1 MEKKFHV
8 IARMQDADTG
18 VYFNPGETF
27 ESDDEAQIERLI
39 KAGCLSDKA
48 PKGNASAGG
57 GSAKNDTDNG
67 GNGDNV
73 DATESAVTFA
83 KENKIDLAD
92 AVAKGLKGTGANG
105 RIGKP
110 DVESWHKA
118 QTAA

>member
-1 MEKKFHV
+1 MARKLYV
-8 IARMQDADTG
+8 IARMQDKDTG

-48 PKGNASAGG
+48 PKGNASAAGG
-57 GSAKNDTDNG
+57 TGSKNDG
-67 GNGDNV
+67 GAGDEV

-83 KENKIDLAD
+83 KENKIDLVA

-110 DVESWHKA
+110 DVEAWLKA
-118 QTAA
+118 QPAA